1 MFSDWSRLAM
11 STLLNE
17 TEAGEVEVVGGVAV
31 RAEAIARRR
40 IRTALIFRWLITYI
54 IFQR

>member
-1 MFSDWSRLAM
+1 M